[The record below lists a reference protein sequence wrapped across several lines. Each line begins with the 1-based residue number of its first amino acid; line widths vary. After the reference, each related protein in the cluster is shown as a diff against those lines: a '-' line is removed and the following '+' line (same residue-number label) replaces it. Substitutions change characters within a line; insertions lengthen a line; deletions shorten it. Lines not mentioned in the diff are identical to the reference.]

1 MAEDKQVRKYFEN
14 LTYGSDS
21 LSSEI
26 HGKANQ
32 EQINKSV
39 ASAVRM
45 YDKHTAEGNKE
56 LAAHFKGQ
64 IQKWSTQL
72 DNLKAIK
79 EEYAMNSGSGKG
91 GMSMFSNYT
100 DQSFDTQF
108 FTERGRIMID
118 EKLDFTLGVIGEDG
132 KPKFKKIEDLTDGW
146 VVKGTEESD
155 FMRLQ
160 QSAVKQS
167 NDMDEPLDFD
177 IDWEVSKILENSD
190 AWKVMASDKIGGRY
204 FLNDYVEDNQEAI
217 QTGQI
222 PDNMLHP
229 DSFDPNQDSRLH
241 EYYANRVRNAFED
254 SFYTNRV
261 NESLDPNYQTP
272 GEMMAADKLIAR
284 MKPQEAQET
293 NTENTQV

>member
-14 LTYGSDS
+14 LTYGKNS

-56 LAAHFKGQ
+56 MAAHFKGQ
-64 IQKWSTQL
+64 IHKWSTQL

-91 GMSMFSNYT
+91 GMSIFSNYT
-100 DQSFDTQF
+100 DQTFDRDF
-108 FTERGRIMID
+108 FTERGRIMMD
-118 EKLDFTLGVIGEDG
+118 EKLEFTLGVVGADGE
-132 KPKFKKIEDLTDGW
+132 PRFKKIEDLTDGW
-146 VVKGTEESD
+146 VVKGTEEND

-160 QSAVKQS
+160 QSAVKQR
-167 NDMDEPLDFD
+167 NDMGEPLDFD
-177 IDWEVSKILENSD
+177 IDWEVNKILEKSD
-190 AWKVMASDKIGGRY
+190 AWKVMASDKVGGRY
-204 FLNDYVEDNQEAI
+204 FLNDYVESNQQAI
-217 QTGQI
+217 QSGQI

-229 DSFDPNQDSRLH
+229 DSFDPNQDGRLH
-241 EYYANRVRNAFED
+241 EYYANRIRKAFDE
-254 SFYTNRV
+254 NH
-261 NESLDPNYQTP
+261 QTP
-272 GEMMAADKLIAR
+272 AERKAAEELIA
-284 MKPQEAQET
+284 QSN
-293 NTENTQV
+293 NTQENTQS

>member
-177 IDWEVSKILENSD
+177 IDWEVSKILEKSD
-190 AWKVMASDKIGGRY
+190 AWKVMASDKVGGRY
-204 FLNDYVEDNQEAI
+204 FLNDYVESNQEAI
-217 QTGQI
+217 QNGGI
-222 PDNMLHP
+222 PDDALHP
-229 DSFDPNQDSRLH
+229 DSFNPNHDNRMH
-241 EYYANRVRNAFED
+241 EYYANRIKK
-254 SFYTNRV
+254 SF
-261 NESLDPNYQTP
+261 DPNFQTP
-272 GEMMAADKLIAR
+272 AERKAAEELIA
-284 MKPQEAQET
+284 QSN
-293 NTENTQV
+293 NTQENTQS